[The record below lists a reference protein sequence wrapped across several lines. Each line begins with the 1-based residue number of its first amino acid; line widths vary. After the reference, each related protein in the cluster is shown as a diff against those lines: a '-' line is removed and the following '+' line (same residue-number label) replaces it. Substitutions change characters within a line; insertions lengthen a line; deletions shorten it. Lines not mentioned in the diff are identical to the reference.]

1 MYAHKPTHTV
11 EGSGTYAQKFVQDHD
26 VLVKKGEDAVLH
38 AGAIGFPVPSYRW
51 TLGVSVEIDV
61 NAGSRFST
69 ADHGRELRISYERI
83 FIWIFY
89 NSRSWAINLRCL
101 TLKIEFERPQIRVY
115 SIEFVFNFRQF
126 TSGRCAL
133 KTEEPIGANTKT
145 CTQTVWQ
152 W

>member
-1 MYAHKPTHTV
+1 MQAVVFRLLTTAGNSEYRTK
-11 EGSGTYAQKFVQDHD
+11 EFLSGF
-26 VLVKKGEDAVLH
+26 
-38 AGAIGFPVPSYRW
+38 
-51 TLGVSVEIDV
+51 
-61 NAGSRFST
+61 
-69 ADHGRELRISYERI
+69 
-83 FIWIFY
+83 FY